1 MTTWSAACIALAVK
15 AVYCTA
21 RTVDHNASL
30 PVDTRVALCL
40 FIAASLILA
49 ACITFLF
56 MTWSPQSLDP
66 LRFFPPLTQPAP
78 PLDTHASTS
87 ALQLTLS
94 DKKRFYVGLSNP
106 SIDCYFNS
114 VVQSLASLVHLAQ
127 YLDDVTVMSRRW
139 HVATP
144 VTDALRSLLVLL
156 NTPQSH
162 RMTVAPRDLRRALQH
177 RASHSQGIRTLLSA
191 QQQQDAHELC
201 VLLVEALDAELGTVQ
216 QARSD
221 ALRAACVGLQ
231 VLTAPS
237 HIVHGRLRTQL
248 GFDGDHSSNP
258 FRGTLAQRTSCGQC
272 GYMEAIRHFSFT
284 DIDLVVPGAACTLEY
299 CLSAWMQLEGI
310 EWVCHR
316 CSLLATM
323 KRIELER
330 IARDAQAIDHRQ
342 SARQLKKIRLLDA
355 QLDRVAKVIRS
366 GVHESELEAS
376 HALDGIV
383 QERVL
388 STSATKQIMLA
399 KAPRI
404 LLLHINRSSFSLGQF
419 GASKNHARVL
429 FSERL
434 NLAPF
439 ITGSSLSSHP
449 MKRLST
455 SHTPTWYVLRA
466 IVTHYGTHNYGHYVS
481 YRRRPNGVWTRVSD
495 ENVQLCAWD
504 DVQAQNPYLLMY
516 ERVDGYD
523 DNGCSESVNDI
534 GNPHGGDLGEPRIF
548 HSAPRTMIPPL
559 HKTHV
564 QPRTLHRWDA
574 YAFLS
579 RNHATP
585 AA

>member
-1 MTTWSAACIALAVK
+1 
-15 AVYCTA
+15 
-21 RTVDHNASL
+21 
-30 PVDTRVALCL
+30 
-40 FIAASLILA
+40 
-49 ACITFLF
+49 
-56 MTWSPQSLDP
+56 
-66 LRFFPPLTQPAP
+66 
-78 PLDTHASTS
+78 
-87 ALQLTLS
+87 
-94 DKKRFYVGLSNP
+94 
-106 SIDCYFNS
+106 
-114 VVQSLASLVHLAQ
+114 
-127 YLDDVTVMSRRW
+127 
-139 HVATP
+139 
-144 VTDALRSLLVLL
+144 
-156 NTPQSH
+156 
-162 RMTVAPRDLRRALQH
+162 
-177 RASHSQGIRTLLSA
+177 
-191 QQQQDAHELC
+191 
-201 VLLVEALDAELGTVQ
+201 
-216 QARSD
+216 
-221 ALRAACVGLQ
+221 
-231 VLTAPS
+231 
-237 HIVHGRLRTQL
+237 
-248 GFDGDHSSNP
+248 
-258 FRGTLAQRTSCGQC
+258 
-272 GYMEAIRHFSFT
+272 
-284 DIDLVVPGAACTLEY
+284 
-299 CLSAWMQLEGI
+299 
-310 EWVCHR
+310 
-316 CSLLATM
+316 M

-330 IARDAQAIDHRQ
+330 IARDAHAIDHRQ

-559 HKTHV
+559 HKRHL